1 MESTPLKILTVEEI
15 KKKSTSEISELKK
28 SIEEDIKNK
37 FKYLSTV
44 IEHGI
49 SNKYLIYEKY
59 IDELHNESDE
69 DSDELHNESDE
80 DADEDSYTFR
90 VWASAVGQGADCEIM
105 YFDNF
110 EDALYC
116 AKKYKRYYLCDGST
130 VGFILI
136 YHKSDD
142 NEIWEWQ
149 EDWERIRDYD
159 YVSVNLLNNMVNNE
173 VETIY
178 DIFDNIDE
186 HIYGVEKSRE
196 KYKLK
201 LEKQT
206 LSNVLDKKIPLGT
219 KQDINEILNSVGYAE

>member
-59 IDELHNESDE
+59 IDELHNESGE
-69 DSDELHNESDE
+69 FIVNAMGGGECGYQESK
-80 DADEDSYTFR
+80 S
-90 VWASAVGQGADCEIM
+90 
-105 YFDNF
+105 FDNF

-116 AKKYKRYYLCDGST
+116 AQNYKNAWIGGKRGCNAT
-130 VGFILI
+130 WVIL
-136 YHKSDD
+136 
-142 NEIWEWQ
+142 NMGGIWEWQ
-149 EDWERIRDYD
+149 SGNGERIYD
-159 YVSVNLLNNMVNNE
+159 YEYFTVNLLNGMINDEIRN
-173 VETIY
+173 I
-178 DIFDNIDE
+178 DKIFDSINK
-186 HIYGVEKSRE
+186 HVNGVEKSRE

-201 LEKQT
+201 VEKQT
-206 LSNVLDKKIPLGT
+206 LSNVLDKKFP
-219 KQDINEILNSVGYAE
+219 